1 EGIKQ
6 LTDYLEGSICVLAG
20 PSGVGK
26 SSILSRL
33 IGVELETREVSEKT
47 ERGRHTTT
55 GVRLF
60 PFGENSFIG
69 DTPGFS
75 SVDALYFMDRKEV
88 RLYFR
93 EFLRYK
99 CRFPDCT
106 HTKEPECGVRQ
117 AVEEGKIS
125 CERYRN
131 YLKII
136 KEDLS
141 LLPERCR

>member
-1 EGIKQ
+1 
-6 LTDYLEGSICVLAG
+6 
-20 PSGVGK
+20 
-26 SSILSRL
+26 
-33 IGVELETREVSEKT
+33 
-47 ERGRHTTT
+47 
-55 GVRLF
+55 
-60 PFGENSFIG
+60 
-69 DTPGFS
+69 
-75 SVDALYFMDRKEV
+75 VDALYFMDRKEV

-93 EFLRYK
+93 EFLRYR

-117 AVEEGKIS
+117 AVENGEIS

-136 KEDLS
+136 KEDPS